1 MEGYWFESLSWPF
14 ISLFIF
20 LALIFIIGNVLELR
34 MKYRKLVMLVPLE
47 R

>member
-1 MEGYWFESLSWPF
+1 MEGYWFEFLSWPF

-34 MKYRKLVMLVPLE
+34 MKRKLIMLVSLE